1 MEEFYIAKCK
11 IPQMPAPDTA
21 FSMMEYQLLTKQ
33 LLIQSGTQNFDFM
46 LPPSTQKIIVFIQD
60 AAAGTLSYV
69 NATRFKVRQF
79 SDQNAITAR
88 YGNYSNTWDEFLQ
101 AIQVTFSGITKP
113 QSMFQPLEQV
123 QYNSNYMLQRWI
135 HTNQMNRNPSPEAF
149 EEWLSMGP
157 YYAWDFSRDALSN
170 GTYANVRVSYTPP
183 TAPAYNGT
191 PNNVP
196 TVNLFIVA
204 IHGRDVAIQYE
215 QGRVVSV
222 RSQIE

>member
-1 MEEFYIAKCK
+1 
-11 IPQMPAPDTA
+11 
-21 FSMMEYQLLTKQ
+21 
-33 LLIQSGTQNFDFM
+33 M

-60 AAAGTLSYV
+60 AGAGTVSSV

-79 SDQNAITAR
+79 SDQAGIVSR

-113 QSMFQPLEQV
+113 QSMFQPLEEV
-123 QYNSNYMLQRWI
+123 KYNSNYMLQRWI

-149 EEWLSMGP
+149 EDWLSMGP

-183 TAPAYNGT
+183 ANPVYNST
-191 PNNVP
+191 PVNVP